1 MSLRKKLIIAAA
13 VVLVLS
19 LSAYSTLA
27 YLAAETTAH
36 NVVTSGGVHIELLD
50 KTRDGSDAET
60 PLEDL
65 RDFTDAYP
73 GGVGM
78 AVLPG
83 SEASKVVA
91 VSADAESADCW
102 VRVKLVQQVT
112 TPEGVMPAE
121 QYKDKITLKLDGN
134 WLQKE
139 GEDGWYYYNKVLTG
153 GDKTTNLLDGVTFKG
168 PDMGNE
174 FKNSSYTITVQA
186 QAVQAA
192 HNQSAAD
199 GVNSVLDVQG
209 WPQA

>member
-13 VVLVLS
+13 AVLVLS

-65 RDFTDAYP
+65 RNFTDAYP

-91 VSADAESADCW
+91 VATTAESADCW
-102 VRVKLVQQVT
+102 VRVKLEQQVT
-112 TPEGVMPAE
+112 TPNGSMAAE
-121 QYKDKITLKLDGN
+121 QYIDKITLHLDEEN
-134 WLQKE
+134 WTG

-153 GDKTTNLLDGVTFKG
+153 SDKTTNLLDGVTFEG

-192 HNQSAAD
+192 HND
-199 GVNSVLDVQG
+199 TGDVMDVQG

>member
-50 KTRDGSDAET
+50 KTRDEGQETAEVET
-60 PLEDL
+60 L
-65 RDFTDAYP
+65 RDFTTAYP
-73 GGVGM
+73 NGL

-102 VRVKLVQQVT
+102 DRVKLVQQVT

-121 QYKDKITLKLDGN
+121 QYKDKITLNLDGN

-174 FKNSSYTITVQA
+174 FKNSSYTIMVQA

>member
-13 VVLVLS
+13 AVLVLS

-50 KTRDGSDAET
+50 KTRDEGQET
-60 PLEDL
+60 AAVETL
-65 RDFTDAYP
+65 RDFTTAYP
-73 GGVGM
+73 NGL

-91 VSADAESADCW
+91 VATTAESADCW
-102 VRVKLVQQVT
+102 VRVKLEQQVT
-112 TPEGVMPAE
+112 TPNGSMAAE
-121 QYKDKITLKLDGN
+121 QYIDKITLHLDEEN
-134 WLQKE
+134 WTD

-153 GDKTTNLLDGVTFKG
+153 SDKTTNLLDGVTFEG

-192 HNQSAAD
+192 HND
-199 GVNSVLDVQG
+199 TGDVMDVQG